1 MHTFKLYLG
10 IKAAIKAAIKAIK
23 TTKIMAK
30 RDYDKL

>member
-10 IKAAIKAAIKAIK
+10 IKAAIKAIK